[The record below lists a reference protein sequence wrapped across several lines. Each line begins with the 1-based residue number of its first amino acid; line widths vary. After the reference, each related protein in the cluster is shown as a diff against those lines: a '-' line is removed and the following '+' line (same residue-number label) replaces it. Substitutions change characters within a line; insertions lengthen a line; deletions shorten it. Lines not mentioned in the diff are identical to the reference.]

1 MAWIELTQITQVPF
15 EAPLIVQTILFVQ
28 DLLHIDCTDHAP
40 ASRSK
45 GQNRGA
51 PNFSY
56 CFTLVVNEEL

>member
-40 ASRSK
+40 ASRAK
-45 GQNRGA
+45 GQNRA
-51 PNFSY
+51 EVLSD
-56 CFTLVVNEEL
+56 